1 MSKKRISKRLENIF
15 ADVAKEAVSPEPGS
29 SVLPG
34 GAGEP
39 RLPDFITHPP
49 ASDGE
54 KARGIQSAPRPV
66 SPTTGRGSGDFGI
79 ISTAFQQ
86 DEKTWATLRLV
97 DERASHAW
105 SDQEQMLVSQV
116 ADQLSLA
123 LENARLFE
131 EAQRSGQAL
140 QHQNE
145 RLAAAAEIGRLVTST
160 LDIET
165 ILERTVRL
173 VSERFGFY
181 HAALFLV
188 DDTAT
193 RLVMRAATGDA
204 GAKLKTGGYSLPLA
218 ANSIVGEVA
227 LGRPAAVVNNT
238 SEDSSY
244 QPNPLLPRT
253 QAACALPLRVGERII
268 GALDIQSMTTDAF
281 QPDDLSALQILAD
294 QVAIAIDNARSYG
307 LAQQAVKEMREL
319 DRVKTQFLANMSH
332 ELRTPL
338 NSIIGFS
345 RVILKGIDG
354 PISELQQ
361 QDLSA
366 IYNAGQHLLGLINDV
381 LDLAKIEAGKMDITL
396 AETRLPEII
405 TGVMSTAAG
414 LVRDKPIRLLQRVP
428 EDLPS
433 VRADA
438 IRVRQVLLNL
448 LSNAAKFT
456 EEGEIIVWAAAEARS
471 DGTSQVRVSVTDTG
485 PGISAEDQTKLFQ
498 AFSQVDDS
506 PTRKTGGSG
515 LGLSISQQLVQLQ
528 GGRIGVE
535 SSPGQGST
543 FFFTLPV
550 YEPESTGT
558 AGTERK
564 VVLAVDDD
572 PQVIKLYQRS
582 LESQGYQV
590 LGVTDA
596 TRAEQMARERKPFAI
611 TLDIMMPGVDGWQV
625 LTALKQNEKT
635 RDIPVIIC
643 SILEQQER
651 GFRLGAADY
660 VLKPI
665 LGDGLINALDRL
677 GRTRGTRE
685 LLIVDDDPESLS
697 RLDRVFQSQTDY
709 RRTLA
714 SSGAEAWQRMTD
726 HTPDAIVLDAV
737 MPDTDSFMLLDKI
750 RGSEALGRVPIIVV
764 SDAELSPEQQSRLA
778 NLGHRHVRKGMSN
791 EGELLEAVKQSLE
804 QTRP

>member
-1 MSKKRISKRLENIF
+1 MSRKKISKRLDNIF
-15 ADVAKEAVSPEPGS
+15 ADVARDAVSPDPGS
-29 SVLPG
+29 PMPASD
-34 GAGEP
+34 GEP
-39 RLPDFITHPP
+39 RLPHSVTRPSESEGEQARPIEPP
-49 ASDGE
+49 PRTAS
-54 KARGIQSAPRPV
+54 P
-66 SPTTGRGSGDFGI
+66 SPGRGSGDLGI

-105 SDQEQMLVSQV
+105 SEQEQLLVSQV

-173 VSERFGFY
+173 VSERFAFY

-188 DDTAT
+188 DDTGT
-193 RLVMRAATGDA
+193 RLVLRAATGEA
-204 GAKLKTGGYSLPLA
+204 GAKLRTGGYSLPLA
-218 ANSIVGEVA
+218 ASSIVGQVG
-227 LGRPAAVVNNT
+227 LGGPAAVINNT
-238 SEDSSY
+238 SEDPSY
-244 QPNPLLPRT
+244 QPNPLLPET
-253 QAACALPLRVGERII
+253 HAACAVPLRVGERII
-268 GALDIQSMTTDAF
+268 GALDIQSSTPDAF
-281 QPDDLSALQILAD
+281 QPDDLSVLQVLAD

-381 LDLAKIEAGKMDITL
+381 LDLAKIEAGKMDITVT
-396 AETRLPEII
+396 ETRLPEII

-414 LVRDKPIRLLQRVP
+414 LVRDKPIQLLQRVP
-428 EDLPS
+428 EDLPP

-456 EEGEIIVWAAAEARS
+456 EEGEIVVWATVEARS

-515 LGLSISQQLVQLQ
+515 LGLSISQQLIQLQ

-535 SSPGQGST
+535 SAPGQGST

-550 YEPESTGT
+550 YQPESQGT
-558 AGTERK
+558 AALERK
-564 VVLAVDDD
+564 LVLAVDDD

-590 LGVTDA
+590 LGVTDP
-596 TRAEQMARERKPFAI
+596 TRAKQMAMEKQPFAI

-625 LTALKQNEKT
+625 LADLKQTEGT

-665 LGDGLINALDRL
+665 LGDGLVNALDRL

-685 LLIVDDDPESLS
+685 LLIVDDDPDSLS
-697 RLDRVFQSQTDY
+697 RLDRVFQAQTDY

-714 SSGAEAWQRMTD
+714 SSGAEAWQRMLD
-726 HTPDAIVLDAV
+726 HGPDAVILDAV
-737 MPDTDSFMLLDKI
+737 IPDMDSFMLLDKI
-750 RGSEALGRVPIIVV
+750 RSNEALRQIPVVVV
-764 SDAELSPEQQSRLA
+764 SDADLTPEQQARLTE
-778 NLGHRHVRKGMSN
+778 LGYRHMRKGMPN
-791 EGELLEAVKQSLE
+791 EGELLEAVNQLLE
-804 QTRP
+804 HTRS